1 MRPRPRGVVLPTARA
16 SWAWVGDCR
25 FLPNDGTPTYGQP
38 RRKAKQQASQP
49 RRKAKGVVIATEVAT
64 PQTTLHKP
72 PQASG
77 KNQVLD
83 DTSSNDSM
91 EIDSIQF
98 TSSISKNEE
107 VVGSGTPIY
116 TLVPEA
122 KMTKRKVSP
131 LHSKATH
138 DPLALP
144 SAPQASQAPQ
154 VPHVP
159 VNPPWSMNHLKD
171 ARFVDYTLYHAPRLP
186 LDADTGHRI
195 MNDFKLTLLAYH
207 KHTK

>member
-1 MRPRPRGVVLPTARA
+1 MDWVKSFLRAKLSSGQISVNWGKLLVVNREKYWGGDALGHSGKYHRARQIY
-16 SWAWVGDCR
+16 SCVIYEDY
-25 FLPNDGTPTYGQP
+25 LQP

-98 TSSISKNEE
+98 TSSIFENEE
-107 VVGSGTPIY
+107 VVGSGTPVY

-122 KMTKRKVSP
+122 KMTKRKGSP
-131 LHSKATH
+131 LHSKASH

-144 SAPQASQAPQ
+144 SAPQASQAP
-154 VPHVP
+154 
-159 VNPPWSMNHLKD
+159 
-171 ARFVDYTLYHAPRLP
+171 
-186 LDADTGHRI
+186 
-195 MNDFKLTLLAYH
+195 
-207 KHTK
+207 

>member
-1 MRPRPRGVVLPTARA
+1 MNLLSYSMGCNLDYP
-16 SWAWVGDCR
+16 
-25 FLPNDGTPTYGQP
+25 QP
-38 RRKAKQQASQP
+38 RRKAKQQASQT
-49 RRKAKGVVIATEVAT
+49 RRKAKGVVIATEVVT

-83 DTSSNDSM
+83 DTSSDDSM

-98 TSSISKNEE
+98 TSSTSKNEE
-107 VVGSGTPIY
+107 VVGSRTPIY

-122 KMTKRKVSP
+122 KMTKRKGSP
-131 LHSKATH
+131 LHPKATH

-144 SAPQASQAPQ
+144 LASQASQAPQ

-159 VNPPWSMNHLKD
+159 VNPPQSMNHLKD
-171 ARFVDYTLYHAPRLP
+171 GSFVDYT
-186 LDADTGHRI
+186 
-195 MNDFKLTLLAYH
+195 
-207 KHTK
+207 